1 MTKSVAINRRAQ
13 RRRGDTL
20 RTLVAT
26 ILVAAAIVA
35 VGLVT
40 LHTVPGVTTPV
51 ELKIL
56 GIALAVGLDVLA
68 LSIAIGV
75 MKIPWS
81 SRIRLGL
88 AFSVSEVLMQLI
100 GYGIGTGA
108 GRLIG
113 TIANYLGFA
122 VLAGVG
128 VFIFR
133 ESFESK
139 DSPFKVDSGWGLI
152 AICASISL
160 DSLGIGVSLPGVPLP
175 LRPLLITVGVST
187 VLFTTVGLAFGSQ
200 LGQRYQQLAERVAAL
215 VLIALAAFF
224 TCSTRW
230 AGERKTPAQATA
242 LERCLINRRIPGAGV
257 AEIGGS
263 YLVWRWL
270 EKLLEDIAFDAPEV
284 TKRSPSTPATCARS
298 SKRSPATATSRTLFC
313 SWRRDRGV
321 PSPRTIGRKSCFA
334 TQDRAVRRSVH
345 YGALE
350 VHVCALRFILL

>member
-152 AICASISL
+152 ARRPAAAAPAPHYRWSEHRSL
-160 DSLGIGVSLPGVPLP
+160 YDRRARVREPT
-175 LRPLLITVGVST
+175 RATVST
-187 VLFTTVGLAFGSQ
+187 ARRARGGARAHCAGRLLHVQHA
-200 LGQRYQQLAERVAAL
+200 LGWG
-215 VLIALAAFF
+215 
-224 TCSTRW
+224 T
-230 AGERKTPAQATA
+230 
-242 LERCLINRRIPGAGV
+242 
-257 AEIGGS
+257 
-263 YLVWRWL
+263 
-270 EKLLEDIAFDAPEV
+270 
-284 TKRSPSTPATCARS
+284 
-298 SKRSPATATSRTLFC
+298 
-313 SWRRDRGV
+313 
-321 PSPRTIGRKSCFA
+321 
-334 TQDRAVRRSVH
+334 
-345 YGALE
+345 
-350 VHVCALRFILL
+350 